1 MPEES
6 TPASPLSLTLPPL
19 EQIESLPAVSF
30 VPTPIGNLKDIS
42 LRALE
47 TLASVDFIACED
59 TRHSLR
65 LLNHYG
71 IQKPLVS
78 YHEHNEKRRVDD
90 LVARLQAGETMAVIS
105 DAGMPAISDPGFRLI
120 QGLIENELS
129 YTVLPGASST
139 LTALVAS
146 GFTTHSFFYGGFLS
160 VKKGKR
166 RKQLEQAGELEYP
179 SIFFESP
186 HRLKSTLEILNEH
199 CPTASVVVARELTK
213 TYEQLIRGTS
223 LEVYE
228 YYKERTAKGEIVL
241 MLQCGE

>member
-1 MPEES
+1 MKEELVPMKLAKLTMPELVE
-6 TPASPLSLTLPPL
+6 L
-19 EQIESLPAVSF
+19 EELPAVSF
-30 VPTPIGNLKDIS
+30 VPTPIGNLKDIT

-71 IQKPLVS
+71 ISKPLVS

-90 LVARLQAGETMAVIS
+90 LVQRLQAGETMAVIS
-105 DAGMPAISDPGFRLI
+105 DAGMPAISDPGYRLI
-120 QGLIENELS
+120 QGLVENKLS

-166 RKQLEQAGELEYP
+166 QKQLEQAASLDYP

-186 HRLKSTLEILNEH
+186 HRLKSTLEIVNEH
-199 CPTASVVVARELTK
+199 CADSQVVVARELTK
-213 TYEQLIRGTS
+213 TYEELIRGNGA
-223 LEVYE
+223 EVYE
-228 YYKERTAKGEIVL
+228 YFKERAPKGEIVL
-241 MLQCGE
+241 LLQA